1 MFIIIGDV
9 FQFIVHCLKKIA
21 EYFGHFYLIFN
32 IFVVK
37 TNCTFVPTE
46 IFELWSCNFFIWK
59 LILLFL
65 GEIDTEE
72 DNIKGKTSPIS
83 SSGELGGPKSV
94 EADKTEPEKSDE
106 EKSAKIEDE
115 DKKSSKSEKESSPE
129 NSPKQDEDPSGN

>member
-37 TNCTFVPTE
+37 TNIV
-46 IFELWSCNFFIWK
+46 
-59 LILLFL
+59 LLYLMKFLSYEVVTDSIVFFL

-72 DNIKGKTSPIS
+72 DNLKGKTSPIS